1 MRGYSCVII
10 RFRWGYLYFRLVKSL
25 KKDECITPVKKR
37 EIYCREHCSSRV
49 SVAIVSK
56 HSLSSTPTF
65 VRNIVDLKTEEDRS
79 RNVLIMYITTAKMK
93 DHFLLSGN
101 EFNQLLEDT
110 GV

>member
-1 MRGYSCVII
+1 MSTLLLLRRGKSTVENTVQAEFQSC
-10 RFRWGYLYFRLVKSL
+10 S
-25 KKDECITPVKKR
+25 
-37 EIYCREHCSSRV
+37 
-49 SVAIVSK
+49 AIVSK

-101 EFNQLLEDT
+101 EFN
-110 GV
+110 